1 MIFQWLK
8 RYMPRSLY
16 GRAALILLL
25 PVICVQLVVSVVF
38 TQRHFED
45 VTRQMSA
52 TVTREL
58 RLVLNLAERTRNQDL
73 TEAFQAE
80 LQPLQMAVREVD
92 DETLTENNQ
101 RQWFDFSGTIIMRE
115 LLLNVPEL
123 RVVDLSKDK
132 SVRLIAKTGS
142 SAIEIM
148 FDRQRLSANN
158 SHQLFVNMVFF
169 SVLVTVVAL
178 IYLRN
183 QLRPIKRLARASEA
197 FGRGR
202 HEPYTPSGAT
212 EVRAAGAAFVDMR
225 QRIERQIETRTLML
239 SGVSHDLRTP
249 LTRMRLE
256 LSLMDE
262 ELAKPI
268 LHDVEA
274 MQQMIDEFLNFTR
287 SAGEGEAESV
297 NAIELA
303 RNAVSEAQRAGQDV
317 TLKLVE
323 GHGDVLLR
331 AGAMQ
336 RALDNLISNAV
347 RYGGRAEVSV
357 QVTDKSLRLRV
368 EDPGP
373 GIPESQR
380 AEAQKPFTRLD
391 PSRNQDRGSGV
402 GLGLAIATDIARAH
416 GGVLRLGSSESLGG
430 LRADIVIAR

>member
-80 LQPLQMAVREVD
+80 LQPLQMVVREVD

-202 HEPYTPSGAT
+202 HEPYTPSGAI

-262 ELAKPI
+262 ELSKPI

-287 SAGEGEAESV
+287 SAGEGEAEAV

-303 RNAVSEAQRAGQDV
+303 RNAVTEAQRAGQDV